1 MQNIHSLLSGSHA
14 DWNRVWHSNS
24 VGCLHDDVMKSIL
37 SNYAE
42 PQTLL
47 TFAICRGGPC
57 ESITA
62 ENFVYPF
69 VLGHG

>member
-1 MQNIHSLLSGSHA
+1 MQNMHSLLSGSHA

-42 PQTLL
+42 PHTLL
-47 TFAICRGGPC
+47 TAGICGDGVS
-57 ESITA
+57 EGITA
-62 ENFVYPF
+62 EKPF
-69 VLGHG
+69 VPICFGS